1 MLKQDFVLF
10 FLQLE
15 NDTCK
20 EPPNHPN
27 WIIQIILFLEASN
40 NYIYIFGGKL
50 IRIFKWPFA

>member
-27 WIIQIILFLEASN
+27 WIIQIILFFGTLQLL
-40 NYIYIFGGKL
+40 YIYLGGGN
-50 IRIFKWPFA
+50 